1 MPFWNFQKYFET
13 LKCKSRVVFTK
24 INVRLRTYFFYLII
38 IFTQKDC
45 TTTRPQRPD
54 NNDTLQR
61 IFKIDLVWYTKR
73 DRTLAQVIFL
83 LEGNLGIFIANL
95 IGYTTSHSQKQ
106 YSIIIRREDN
116 AKIVWILNLNTY
128 LEIPVPRYVYL
139 FIYSNYSTTFGGE
152 LKYDLDSLIIPV
164 WMVSAE

>member
-1 MPFWNFQKYFET
+1 MQKQSCFHKN
-13 LKCKSRVVFTK
+13 KCSFKD
-24 INVRLRTYFFYLII
+24 LFFYLII

-106 YSIIIRREDN
+106 HSIIIRREDN
-116 AKIVWILNLNTY
+116 AK
-128 LEIPVPRYVYL
+128 
-139 FIYSNYSTTFGGE
+139 
-152 LKYDLDSLIIPV
+152 K
-164 WMVSAE
+164 